1 MRNCFLYA
9 PWMGLMLGLAGCHHP
24 SVTAVSLD
32 ADACGPECCSFW
44 GVLHHCV
51 NQKEDGIP
59 FYLPKPLLIV
69 AKNFRNIEEA
79 KVGLTDSAP
88 IPTYFDDQA
97 KYADLNARTNF
108 VMPDGGVAQP
118 SNGVAA
124 TSPASTF
131 PNTNLAFSSGPRV
144 FQGGA
149 PISPYGRVT
158 NDHLTPETFYTYH
171 IVFVPDM
178 THKYGLKIKGGVG
191 EIRAAMNL
199 VNGWQFTGLGP
210 YYMKDSSTAQDTLA
224 SGITANLAASGVANV
239 IKSIASLPKTG
250 VAAPAAAMAPP
261 AAPTEELPAGATESL
276 QFLSQLDLKPVT
288 LYNYAEISVYEA
300 YVSPE
305 GTMEWRPLTGLDR
318 MAFNRDVLGAVTR
331 TTPPKPPV
339 TTLPPPGTETA
350 CHVQWGS
357 VNDVKDIPQEARS
370 LIVLATVKPDNLLHF
385 RIFDSRGK
393 IVVDKDE
400 NDKSLADKVQEIAV
414 LKKQI
419 ESFASR
425 DRLTDSENNDLVN
438 KVKSIVGR
446 ACEALG
452 PAPFPA
458 PPAPLPAPPAPLP
471 AIAPATGA
479 SASNSTLVVPP
490 PLSTP
495 AEAELEKAVL
505 NRTLGVPASGA
516 VGTGITP
523 VPAPGSI
530 PVGVAPVQ
538 IDLNKPLRSSRLGL
552 PRLSNVLHHKKTQPL
567 EATQV
572 VTAPTVVPVAPVPA
586 TGNP

>member
-1 MRNCFLYA
+1 MRKCFLYA

-51 NQKEDGIP
+51 KQKEDGIP

-118 SNGVAA
+118 SSGVAA

-131 PNTNLAFSSGPRV
+131 PTTNLATSSGPRV

-158 NDHLTPETFYTYH
+158 DDRLTPETFYTYH

-239 IKSIASLPKTG
+239 IRSIASLPKTG
-250 VAAPAAAMAPP
+250 VAAPAAPPSRAP
-261 AAPTEELPAGATESL
+261 EQLPAGATEAL
-276 QFLSQLDLKPVT
+276 DILAKLDLKPIT
-288 LYNYAEISVYEA
+288 LNGYAEISVFEA
-300 YVSPE
+300 YISPE
-305 GTMEWRPLTGLDR
+305 GTMEWRPLAGLERMSFDR
-318 MAFNRDVLGAVTR
+318 HVLGAITR
-331 TTPPKPPV
+331 SNCPAAAQQPAKPAAAPGGSFQNEGV
-339 TTLPPPGTETA
+339 PQAPAIPTSLMVPPPASTAEETA
-350 CHVQWGS
+350 MENAILG
-357 VNDVKDIPQEARS
+357 RS
-370 LIVLATVKPDNLLHF
+370 LGLQPAGDGGGIAFQASPAAAPAGFAPAQNRGLLP
-385 RIFDSRGK
+385 
-393 IVVDKDE
+393 
-400 NDKSLADKVQEIAV
+400 L
-414 LKKQI
+414 
-419 ESFASR
+419 ASR
-425 DRLTDSENNDLVN
+425 
-438 KVKSIVGR
+438 
-446 ACEALG
+446 AAG
-452 PAPFPA
+452 PASVPFPA
-458 PPAPLPAPPAPLP
+458 P
-471 AIAPATGA
+471 
-479 SASNSTLVVPP
+479 
-490 PLSTP
+490 
-495 AEAELEKAVL
+495 
-505 NRTLGVPASGA
+505 
-516 VGTGITP
+516 
-523 VPAPGSI
+523 GSM
-530 PVGVAPVQ
+530 PVGIIPPQ
-538 IDLNKPLRSSRLGL
+538 IDLSAPQKTSRLGL
-552 PRLSNVLHHKKTQPL
+552 PRLSNFLHHKQAPRTD
-567 EATQV
+567 ATQV
-572 VTAPTVVPVAPVPA
+572 VSAPTVVPVAPVNVAPVNVAPVPPPIPPPPA
-586 TGNP
+586 RAPVAGSGQ